1 MWIAPAGKLVFNTL
15 PILLICLILVTD
27 VKPKKPTIQ
36 APTTTQTT
44 MTSLSSLSHA
54 SVSDTPVVII
64 LPVVLVLLLFA
75 IVLCLL
81 LKWKQK
87 KDRSSPSH
95 TDHLNNRELGHT
107 ADDYEEI
114 EDYRFRADLR
124 TVFNNVEL
132 PKDPSLSPTGLEHS
146 PEDFEEIKDMKYHP
160 EQCNDV
166 NTNTEAP
173 ADPSDPPADP
183 TQCHEYGTVNSWPN
197 SLCSDPEIASS
208 SVIEEI

>member
-54 SVSDTPVVII
+54 S
-64 LPVVLVLLLFA
+64 
-75 IVLCLL
+75 
-81 LKWKQK
+81 
-87 KDRSSPSH
+87 DRSSPSH